1 LISGDFHC
9 PSVGQNEGMRVVVG
23 GGSGFVG
30 KNLCK
35 LLKRKGHDVVVV
47 SRTAAKPPVEGC
59 EVVSWDSV
67 AREGLPT
74 GTDAAVNLAGANILD
89 PLKRWNSYA
98 PIVRSSR
105 LESTTT
111 MASAVAKA
119 TTQPKVF
126 ISASAV
132 GYYPPSE
139 TACYDEDSICAPN
152 NFIEQLVHDWEA
164 AAQLPETCQSR
175 LVKLRIGVVVGKGGG
190 IVGNT
195 WLPFYLGL
203 GGPISSGKQWFPWV
217 HNEDVAGIILH
228 AIENENVTGVLNAV
242 SPQTATNADFSKS
255 LAAAMW
261 RPAFFPLPG
270 FVVNTIFG
278 QERGAIMLEGQR
290 VNPKRTLDFGY
301 EFQYPHLKEAC
312 EEVVK
317 SDKK

>member
-1 LISGDFHC
+1 
-9 PSVGQNEGMRVVVG
+9 MRVVVG

-30 KNLCK
+30 KNLCS
-35 LLKRKGHDVVVV
+35 LLTRRGHEVVVV
-47 SRTAAKPPVEGC
+47 SRTDSKPPVEGC
-59 EVVSWDSV
+59 GVVTWESV
-67 AREGLPT
+67 AKDGLPS

-89 PLKRWNSYA
+89 PLKRWNSYG

-105 LESTTT
+105 LETTST
-111 MASAVAKA
+111 MAKA
-119 TTQPKVF
+119 IQDSTSPPKVF
-126 ISASAV
+126 VSASAV

-139 TACYDEDSICAPN
+139 SASYDEDSVCAPN

-164 AAQLPETCQSR
+164 AADLNSSSPSCQTR

-217 HNEDVAGIILH
+217 HNADVAGIILH
-228 AIENENVTGVLNAV
+228 AIENESVSGILNAV
-242 SPQTATNADFSKS
+242 SPNSATNADFTKAF
-255 LAAAMW
+255 AAALW

-278 QERGAIMLEGQR
+278 PERGMLMLEGQK
-290 VNPKRTLDFGY
+290 VIPKKTIESGY

-312 EEVVK
+312 EEVV
-317 SDKK
+317 S